1 MGRGGK
7 RMGAGRPRGTGKFGE
22 PTKPIRIPIS
32 DLEKALRCIQNR
44 FFKLPLYHCPVKAGI
59 PESVEAEVEKEV
71 DLNEILVKNAANT
84 FLVKVNGSSMI
95 DAGIQEGDLLIVD
108 RSIEPVNQ
116 KIVIASLN
124 GELTVKRLRLEKSKI
139 RLIAENKTL
148 KPIEISEEMNFQ
160 ILGTVTGVIHLF

>member
-124 GELTVKRLRLEKSKI
+124 GELTVKRLQLEKSKI